1 MQEEG
6 QKVSFLPKGAGHFL
20 WNMYYLKGA
29 VHTML

>member
-6 QKVSFLPKGAGHFL
+6 RKVSFLPKGTGKFL
-20 WNMYYLKGA
+20 WNMYHQKRQ

>member
-6 QKVSFLPKGAGHFL
+6 HKVSFLPKGAGYFL
-20 WNMYYLKGA
+20 WNMYHPKGD